1 MEQNFSHREEFSIIS
16 VKGCFFMKD
25 LSEEASLTFAHTL
38 LGNPQLNFNGI
49 EKIIDT
55 MSQNSPFDIK
65 IPEGRMVRFEQEATF
80 ENFVGQFQLF
90 CPKLLCVVDGTILR
104 YYDKPG
110 TLPTNIRFDYK
121 QRRGPLTE
129 YYFRDI
135 ETDTLYCVFGREAAK
150 IFYSRIDEIDPNGI
164 KDMIVDITKQNTSF
178 NKFNTSAIS
187 HGESSSSVNL
197 SSSTSQVYTPARSDS
212 CPPLIPQQN
221 SIQLGPR
228 QPSIKNEVR
237 NNQRQVQPNN
247 LFKEPAKIQITNS
260 SNTQTQQTS
269 LNAQTQQ
276 TSSNTQTQQTS
287 SNAQNQQTS
296 LNAQNQQTSLN
307 AQTQQTSIV
316 KTSRV
321 APDNKLLLDNS
332 SVNRSQAYDPAKLD
346 PSRNFGSQQEI
357 KRGPIIEHI
366 VAKPRPNTSTRV
378 VSNRGNSSQPPQI
391 VIIDKGVRLTFPN
404 PNYPIEVR
412 TYQPQ

>member
-276 TSSNTQTQQTS
+276 TS
-287 SNAQNQQTS
+287 
-296 LNAQNQQTSLN
+296 
-307 AQTQQTSIV
+307 IV